1 MKIKPMLGDF
11 ELDGIEYIESSESRA
26 LVEHRVPGLAGDYF
40 QDAGTVPNTIWIE
53 GSKSGDEARD
63 NFLTGIRRIF
73 NEGQPTSF
81 VADINT
87 ATEIENVLIED
98 LEVWEIGGRGARFR
112 YVLKLRKYIKPPE
125 PPSTAALDAGIL
137 SDALGAIDTF
147 NLLDAFVTI
156 PNLGDPSEPVSG
168 VFDQVRSRQLDQVA
182 GEQNAVI
189 DQEIVNRS
197 APPPASSP
205 VGGEPRRLDPAD
217 PRIDQA
223 IGPALQQL
231 LDNPETAAVAARL
244 VDSLDNE
251 TLSGIFADDSDEAA
265 QLAAAHGREVSQLI
279 PAPLDGVLV
288 LDPASPFE
296 APPTMFLRNG
306 VLEDPA
312 RLNTALDQ
320 VGEALGFFER
330 GELMPCDETASIAVP
345 GLVPSSVCRVASSEE
360 SVEGPTGETSD
371 LSSQTP
377 EEEPEVIDPSAP
389 DLQIDPNDPRIDVGA
404 KFALQRMLKVPEMA
418 ADAARLIRGI
428 HSETLAGIFGD
439 DLGVSAQIAEEH
451 GTVRWELVPKGEDA
465 ALVLDAALPL
475 EAPPDVIFRGDTPD
489 IRNTPTRIDPALQK
503 ASQTFALFQQGQL
516 APCESSA
523 SSIPVS
529 NLVPPSFCQVQG
541 SDLLVVVT
549 EEGVDSNL
557 PGSPVAEALVQVEGP
572 LPSDQIITQLTG
584 DTGEATF
591 AELAAGTYVVS
602 ASKQGF
608 GDTSVE
614 VVHPS
619 DRVQQ
624 QESFVPVSTS
634 APLFGSPGPIL
645 LQLKQSK
652 LFTFETKNRLFDEM
666 VPDVGISI
674 TPKGGVDAFSTRTKG
689 DGKVEVGISDSE
701 LEVLIEARD
710 RLSGPVGPSVG
721 QAGGQGPDRIW
732 RALEFEMTIRN
743 ERVTN
748 ISNVRGGSVTTD
760 GETVTI
766 KLQPVWMRSPNFS
779 SRPSGE
785 AATINLIVVHGTG
798 TTNIESAINT
808 FMNSG
813 EISAHYVLDLDGQL
827 VKMVHEDDQSH
838 HAGESHWDLN
848 DSINRNSIGIEIVHE
863 NDNATKLY
871 TEAQYNA
878 LLDRPGQTGLLNRI
892 RDEHTN
898 IPVEEIVGHSDI
910 ATISPPLVTARRL
923 GRKATD
929 PGVNFDW
936 SRLVLAGLGPNVKRG
951 VSASSMYGGL
961 FDTVPNAHLQVGDN
975 DAEHRYGNVV
985 RTSFSGII
993 AELHEDLRAIGYFA
1007 PTGGAYSNVT
1017 AFTVMMFQDHVFSVG
1032 SPHPDGANGTPSFR
1046 RGEVDKI
1053 TAFRIKEIRP

>member
-63 NFLTGIRRIF
+63 TFLTGIRKIF

-125 PPSTAALDAGIL
+125 PPSTAGLDAGIL
-137 SDALGAIDTF
+137 SDALGAIDAF
-147 NLLDAFVTI
+147 NLLDAFVSI

-189 DQEIVNRS
+189 DQEIINRS
-197 APPPASSP
+197 APLPGSSP
-205 VGGEPRRLDPAD
+205 IEGEPRRLDLDD

-231 LDNPETAAVAARL
+231 LDNAETAASAERL
-244 VDSLDNE
+244 VDSLNDQK
-251 TLSGIFADDSDEAA
+251 LSGIFGDDSDQAA

-288 LDPASPFE
+288 LDPESPFE

-312 RLNTALDQ
+312 RLNTAIDQ
-320 VGEALGFFER
+320 VGETLGFFER
-330 GELMPCDETASIAVP
+330 GELVPCEDTGGSIGVP
-345 GLVPSSVCRVASSEE
+345 NLVPSTICRVATAEE
-360 SVEGPTGETSD
+360 GAVTGEPAALGSGP
-371 LSSQTP
+371 SP
-377 EEEPEVIDPSAP
+377 EEPEVIDPSAP

-439 DLGVSAQIAEEH
+439 DLGVSAKIAEEH

-557 PGSPVAEALVQVEGP
+557 PGSPVTEALVQVEGP
-572 LPSDQIITQLTG
+572 LPSDQIITQLTS
-584 DTGEATF
+584 DTGEAAF
-591 AELAAGTYVVS
+591 AELAAGTYVVT

-652 LFTFETKNRLFDEM
+652 IFTFETKNRLFDEM
-666 VPDVGISI
+666 VPDVQISM

-701 LEVLIEARD
+701 LEVLVEARD
-710 RLSGPVGPSVG
+710 RFSGPVGPSVG
-721 QAGGQGPDRIW
+721 AAGGQGPDRIW
-732 RALEFEMTIRN
+732 RDLEFEMTIRN

-748 ISNVRGGSVTTD
+748 VSNVRGGSVTTD

-779 SRPSGE
+779 SRPSDE

-813 EISAHYVLDLDGQL
+813 DISAHYVLDLDGQL
-827 VKMVHEDDQSH
+827 VKMVHEDDQAN

-848 DSINRNSIGIEIVHE
+848 DSINKNSIGIEIVHE
-863 NDNATKLY
+863 NNNAAKLY
-871 TEAQYNA
+871 TDAQYNA

-892 RDEHTN
+892 REEHTN

-936 SRLVLAGLGPNVKRG
+936 NRVGAAGLGPNVKRSPN
-951 VSASSMYGGL
+951 VRTMYGGL

-975 DAEHRYGNVV
+975 DTEHRYGNVV
-985 RTSFSGII
+985 RASFSGII
-993 AELHEDLRAIGYFA
+993 AEIHEDLGAIGYFA
-1007 PTGGAYSNVT
+1007 PTGGNYSNVT

-1032 SPHPDGANGTPSFR
+1032 SPHPDGASGMPTFR
-1046 RGEVDKI
+1046 RGEVDRI
-1053 TAFRIKEIRP
+1053 TALRIKEIRP